1 MSVDV
6 SGLSPSNQDY
16 LKALFKLG
24 EWHDDP
30 VTVKMLAQ
38 HIGVR
43 LSSASDAV
51 RRLEKKGLVTHM
63 PYGAI
68 GLSTEGRAF
77 ALAMVRRHRLIETF
91 LVESLHYRWDQVHA
105 EAEQL
110 EHCVSDFFLERIDAE
125 LGFPRRDPHGDPIPS
140 AAGDYPADY
149 AATPASEPGDL
160 RKLSDLE
167 PGEAGIVDR
176 ISDVDAD
183 LLRFFSENNL
193 TIGAA
198 VSVQDSQP
206 YSGGMAVR
214 VEGNQNEYAQNEDAA
229 AFSLSSHAAR
239 AVWVRM

>member
-51 RRLEKKGLVTHM
+51 RRLEKKGLVTHT

-125 LGFPRRDPHGDPIPS
+125 LGFPSRDPHGDPIPS
-140 AAGDYPADY
+140 ATGDYPADY
-149 AATPASEPGDL
+149 AASPASE
-160 RKLSDLE
+160 LS
-167 PGEAGIVDR
+167 IRRQRQMCIRDR
-176 ISDVDAD
+176 CS
-183 LLRFFSENNL
+183 RPH
-193 TIGAA
+193 
-198 VSVQDSQP
+198 Q
-206 YSGGMAVR
+206 
-214 VEGNQNEYAQNEDAA
+214 
-229 AFSLSSHAAR
+229 
-239 AVWVRM
+239 